1 MKDVN
6 TMTPEE
12 LNKYGRTRV
21 RTMLKMK
28 MQAEMWLQKKDT
40 PLQRLVLQTAE
51 HQLSRAEAMFGIS
64 RNDIRMSKICG

>member
-1 MKDVN
+1 MKDIN

-12 LNKYGRTRV
+12 LNRYGRERV

-51 HQLSRAEAMFGIS
+51 HHLSRAEAMFGIS
-64 RNDIRMSKICG
+64 RSDIRIRKRCG

>member
-1 MKDVN
+1 MKDIN

-12 LNKYGRTRV
+12 LNRYGRDRV

-51 HQLSRAEAMFGIS
+51 HHLSRAEAMFGIS
-64 RNDIRMSKICG
+64 RNEVRMRKICS